1 MAKTPRLDPYLRLIY
16 RLYEALY
23 LLDILGKVRGPHQ
36 VTNLDFSMIFAVRR
50 RFLKNLAFLCDYKKG
65 GPTSTAVA
73 IEDGQKCNTF
83 WIASNEG
90 PDEAVLNFVTSVIAK
105 AKAFHEEPE
114 AEKVSAEVDLTRL
127 CVDFAS
133 SRIKKQS
140 HGLSSSAG
148 RCRKFINEA
157 MPDVQGKR
165 TSKNVANSHSQLRI
179 VF

>member
-23 LLDILGKVRGPHQ
+23 LLDILGRVRGPHH
-36 VTNLDFSMIFAVRR
+36 VTNLDFSTIFAVRR
-50 RFLKNLAFLCDYKKG
+50 RFLKNIALLCDYKKG

-90 PDEAVLNFVTSVIAK
+90 TDGAVLDFVTSVIAK
-105 AKAFHEEPE
+105 TKALHKEPDDK
-114 AEKVSAEVDLTRL
+114 KVSAEVDLIRL

-133 SRIKKQS
+133 SRIRKQS

-148 RCRKFINEA
+148 RCREFIMEA
-157 MPDVQGKR
+157 MLDMQGEKK
-165 TSKNVANSHSQLRI
+165 SKEVVHSHSQLTI